1 MYYITCKNE
10 YALVSHV
17 NTTPTHVAIL
27 EEIIDVTYI
36 RQDVR
41 TYSLQRDSNA
51 EPYRYSVGLPKGAI
65 GDTKPRDF
73 LVQAVAFCVVIAA
86 VWGLVAAV
94 EVIYHLP
101 QVRVA

>member
-1 MYYITCKNE
+1 MQSRI
-10 YALVSHV
+10 A
-17 NTTPTHVAIL
+17 
-27 EEIIDVTYI
+27 
-36 RQDVR
+36 
-41 TYSLQRDSNA
+41 
-51 EPYRYSVGLPKGAI
+51 SVGLPKGAI